1 MRRTACCLAVCLLGL
16 CAAHASELRRV
27 HPFAECTADEL
38 PGHLEGSLERL
49 DLAGLRNDW
58 VHKAFAV
65 TVSPGET
72 EAGVT
77 LGLTGDTELLRHI
90 RLRVVGFVQQTPH
103 GWVMDP
109 IFDRPG
115 EIDPSYG
122 QWVRNFDGIRRFP
135 TVLATPA
142 NPVVVW
148 VTADTRGLAA
158 GTYSGAVTVQP
169 PREPLRRVP
178 LRLVVQPVELPVDNP
193 LICCGW
199 QWIPAAP
206 TKVDGARTFF
216 DYGINATHVL
226 ADMEASRRAGFRY
239 FMFVFG
245 PSWKGQ
251 APEEVP
257 EADVDKAIAE
267 IKATVRKLRLRPEE
281 WALYTIDEP
290 NDRAVPNQVRWCA
303 HLRRKWPEAQF
314 IFNPGWGPGPRNEWG
329 TVQGTVE
336 PLSPLVDV
344 WLPYSHW
351 LWDEASGTSL
361 PLMKKHAR
369 QVWFYEIMN
378 FPYTRR
384 PSVGRDML
392 RTLPWVAWKYDL
404 QGCSWYSLNAI
415 SQVPYMDDVAGKE
428 YAASYYT
435 VPARSLEAL
444 REGFQEY
451 KRMQALRR
459 LGVDEATLNGFTNR
473 ALNARSVRDYD
484 VLRRDMDRLLI
495 ALTER

>member
-1 MRRTACCLAVCLLGL
+1 MPRLAFCVAVFLLVS
-16 CAAHASELRRV
+16 CQVHAYELRRL
-27 HPFAECTADEL
+27 HPFAECTADQL
-38 PGHLEGSLERL
+38 LQHLEGPMGRL

-65 TVSPGET
+65 TVSPGEP

-77 LGLTGDTELLRHI
+77 LGLTGDRELVGHV
-90 RLRVVGFVQQTPH
+90 RLRVVGFVKQTPH

-115 EIDPSYG
+115 DIDPAWG
-122 QWVRNFDGIRRFP
+122 QYIRNVEGIRRFP

-142 NPVVVW
+142 DPVVVW
-148 VTADTRGLAA
+148 VTADTRGLKA
-158 GTYSGAVTVQP
+158 GTYHGAVTAQP
-169 PREPLRRVP
+169 PGGPVRAVP
-178 LRLVVQPVELPVDNP
+178 LRLVVRPVELQADNP

-199 QWIPAAP
+199 QWIPEAP
-206 TKVDGARTFF
+206 TKVEGARLFF

-226 ADMEASRRAGFRY
+226 ADMEACREAGYRF
-239 FMFVFG
+239 FMFPFG

-251 APEEVP
+251 APEDAP
-257 EADVDKAIAE
+257 EAEVDAAIAE
-267 IKATVRKLRLRPEE
+267 VKATVRKLRLRPDQ

-290 NDRAVPNQVRWCA
+290 NDKSVPNQVRWCA
-303 HLRRKWPEAQF
+303 YLRRKWPEVRF
-314 IFNPGWGPGPRNEWG
+314 LFNPGWGPGPRNEWG
-329 TVQGTVE
+329 TVAGTVE
-336 PLSPLVDV
+336 PLSPFVDI

-351 LWDEASGTSL
+351 LWDEVSGVSL

-384 PSVGRDML
+384 PSVGRDMM
-392 RTLPWVAWKYDL
+392 RTRPWVAWKYGL

-415 SQVPYMDDVAGKE
+415 SQLPYMDDPEGKE

-451 KRMQALRR
+451 KRMQELRR
-459 LGVDEATLNGFTNR
+459 LGVDEATLNSFTDR
-473 ALNARSVRDYD
+473 ALNATNVRDFD
-484 VLRRDMDRLLI
+484 VLRRDMDRLLV
-495 ALTER
+495 ALTEG